1 MNDRAL
7 TWIHD
12 VRGRLETPA
21 PRRLPPDEARPAA
34 VLVPLY
40 IEGGRLFTV
49 LTRRSDELPH
59 HAGQIAFPGG
69 GLELGEDAWAGA
81 LRESWEELALDPRR
95 VLKLGQLDEVTSP
108 AGFRVVPCVGAV
120 PVPLEI
126 DASTSEIDEV
136 FSVPLLALADPAAA
150 EEREIDFD
158 GHRRSIRIYHHAGRQ
173 IWGLTARILQNL
185 LARLGV

>member
-12 VRGRLETPA
+12 VRKRLESPPA
-21 PRRLPPDEARPAA
+21 RRLPPDDARPAA
-34 VLVPLY
+34 VLVSLY
-40 IEGGRLFTV
+40 IEGGRLLTL

-95 VLKLGQLDEVTSP
+95 VLKLGQLDEVASP
-108 AGFRVVPCVGAV
+108 AGFRIVPCVGAV
-120 PVPLEI
+120 PVPLEV
-126 DASTSEIDEV
+126 DANTSEVDEV
-136 FSVPLLALADPAAA
+136 FSVPLLALADPAAV
-150 EEREIDFD
+150 EEREIEFE
-158 GHRRSIRIYHHAGRQ
+158 GRPRQVRIYHHAERQ
-173 IWGLTARILQNL
+173 IWGVTARILQNL
-185 LARLGV
+185 LHRLGL

>member
-1 MNDRAL
+1 MSEGTL

-12 VRGRLETPA
+12 LRRRLESP
-21 PRRLPPDEARPAA
+21 PPSRLPADEARRAA

-40 IEGGRLFTV
+40 IEGGRLWTL

-59 HAGQIAFPGG
+59 HRGQIAFPGG

-95 VLKLGQLDEVTSP
+95 VLKLGQLDEVASP
-108 AGFRVVPCVGAV
+108 AGFRIVPCVGTV
-120 PVPLEI
+120 PVPLEV
-126 DASTSEIDEV
+126 DANTSEIDEV
-136 FSVPLLALADPAAA
+136 FSVPLLALADPGAA
-150 EEREIDFD
+150 EEREVELD
-158 GHRRSIRIYHHAGRQ
+158 GRARSLRVYHYGGWQ

-185 LARLGV
+185 LARLGL